1 MHKIAMEMGKWAME
15 QAKAHGFDN
24 LSAQDWDDLKD
35 CMEIVKSAIC
45 ADKDYREVEAMDDF
59 EKEYGRMGYRGRA
72 ANGRFVHRPGR
83 GRSAGYTPYLHMMDD
98 GMDDYDMYD
107 DIPYPMTGYRM
118 GYTGGRGRNS
128 GSYSGNNGNRGGNS
142 NDGNSGNSNSYGYD
156 GGNNGNS
163 GGGYGYDR
171 MNMRQPSR
179 YGESYD
185 RYDQNRRHYTETKNP
200 EDKKAMKQSVNDIYS
215 DMENMIDNIMEYAD
229 AADKPELK
237 QKFVQMA
244 QKVQNMK

>member
-24 LSAQDWDDLKD
+24 ITSQQWDDLKD

-72 ANGRFVHRPGR
+72 RNGRFVHRSGR
-83 GRSAGYTPYLHMMDD
+83 GRSAGYTPYLHMMED

-107 DIPYPMTGYRM
+107 EMPYPMTGYRM
-118 GYTGGRGRNS
+118 GYTDGNRGGNMGNSSSS
-128 GSYSGNNGNRGGNS
+128 GSYSGNYGGGNS
-142 NDGNSGNSNSYGYD
+142 RSGYEG
-156 GGNNGNS
+156 
-163 GGGYGYDR
+163 
-171 MNMRQPSR
+171 MRQPSR

-185 RYDQNRRHYTETKNP
+185 RYKDSRRHYTENP
-200 EDKKAMKQSVNDIYS
+200 TPEYQQKMKENADDVFDDIEELAKKMYS
-215 DMENMIDNIMEYAD
+215 EAD
-229 AADKPELK
+229 ANDKAKFK
-237 QKFVQMA
+237 QKMTQL
-244 QKVQNMK
+244 VQNMK

>member
-24 LSAQDWDDLKD
+24 ITSQEWDDLKD

-72 ANGRFVHRPGR
+72 ANGRFVHRSGR
-83 GRSAGYTPYLHMMDD
+83 GRSAGYTPYLHMMED
-98 GMDDYDMYD
+98 GMDEYDMYD

-118 GYTGGRGRNS
+118 GYTDGNRGGNMGNSSSS
-128 GSYSGNNGNRGGNS
+128 GSYSGNYGGGNS
-142 NDGNSGNSNSYGYD
+142 RSGYEG
-156 GGNNGNS
+156 
-163 GGGYGYDR
+163 
-171 MNMRQPSR
+171 MRQPSR

-185 RYDQNRRHYTETKNP
+185 RYSDRRRHYHESGDADSKKKM
-200 EDKKAMKQSVNDIYS
+200 EDSIGEVFD
-215 DMENMIDNIMEYAD
+215 DMENVVQDVWKEMT
-229 AADKPELK
+229 PEQK
-237 QKFVQMA
+237 QKYKTRMTQMVQKM
-244 QKVQNMK
+244 Q

>member
-1 MHKIAMEMGKWAME
+1 MHKVAMEMGKWAME

-24 LSAQDWDDLKD
+24 LSSQDWDDLKD

-98 GMDDYDMYD
+98 GMDEYDMYD
-107 DIPYPMTGYRM
+107 EMPYPMTGYRM
-118 GYTGGRGRNS
+118 GYTDGNRGGNMGNSSSS
-128 GSYSGNNGNRGGNS
+128 GSYSGNYGGGNS
-142 NDGNSGNSNSYGYD
+142 RSGYEG
-156 GGNNGNS
+156 
-163 GGGYGYDR
+163 
-171 MNMRQPSR
+171 MRQPSR

-185 RYDQNRRHYTETKNP
+185 RYKDSRRHYTENP
-200 EDKKAMKQSVNDIYS
+200 TPEYQQKMKENADDVFDDIEELAKKMYS
-215 DMENMIDNIMEYAD
+215 EAD
-229 AADKPELK
+229 ANDKAKFK
-237 QKFVQMA
+237 QKMTQL
-244 QKVQNMK
+244 VQNMK

>member
-1 MHKIAMEMGKWAME
+1 MHKVAMEMGKWAME

-24 LSAQDWDDLKD
+24 LSSQDWDDLKD

-83 GRSAGYTPYLHMMDD
+83 GRSAGYTPYLHMMED

-107 DIPYPMTGYRM
+107 EMPYPMTGYRM
-118 GYTGGRGRNS
+118 GYTD
-128 GSYSGNNGNRGGNS
+128 GNRGGNM
-142 NDGNSGNSNSYGYD
+142 GNSSSSGSYSDNYGGGNSRSGYE
-156 GGNNGNS
+156 S
-163 GGGYGYDR
+163 
-171 MNMRQPSR
+171 MRQPSR

-185 RYDQNRRHYTETKNP
+185 RYKDSRRHYTENP
-200 EDKKAMKQSVNDIYS
+200 TPEYQQKMKENADDVFDDIEELAKKMYS
-215 DMENMIDNIMEYAD
+215 EAD
-229 AADKPELK
+229 ANDKAKFK
-237 QKFVQMA
+237 QKMTQL
-244 QKVQNMK
+244 VQNMK